1 MTRSFILGGK
11 KKSGKYMYSQFG
23 FPSITTP
30 MKAVTNINIKITI
43 IIKMKK
49 KIINFKKLNMKVYQ
63 KLTKKKKKRMVKKL
77 FI

>member
-1 MTRSFILGGK
+1 
-11 KKSGKYMYSQFG
+11 MYSQFG

-49 KIINFKKLNMKVYQ
+49 KDHKLQKTKHESLPKVN
-63 KLTKKKKKRMVKKL
+63 KKKKKEW
-77 FI
+77 